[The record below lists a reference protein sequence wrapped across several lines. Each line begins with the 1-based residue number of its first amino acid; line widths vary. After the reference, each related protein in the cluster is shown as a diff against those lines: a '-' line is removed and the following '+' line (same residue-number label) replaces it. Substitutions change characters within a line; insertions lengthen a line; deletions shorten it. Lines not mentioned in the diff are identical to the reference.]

1 MLKMNVKFLEGQSLL
16 RTNDYSRMSLDE
28 IYSYMF
34 YEAELIIK
42 NDEMIFFDEEIAV
55 IEFYW
60 YLVKWYSEYLKGSI
74 KPFVYSTV
82 EYVEPILVF
91 SLQQNNLW
99 KIDSIW
105 KKCDDALTIESKI
118 FNYEIS
124 ELINKIELNII
135 KHE

>member
-1 MLKMNVKFLEGQSLL
+1 MLKIDVKFLEGQSLL
-16 RTNDYSRMSLDE
+16 RTNDYTHMSIDD

-42 NDEMIFFDEEIAV
+42 NDDMIFFDEEIAV

-60 YLVKWYSEYLKGSI
+60 YLVKWYSEYLKGSL

-105 KKCDDALTIESKI
+105 KKCDDALIIESKI

-135 KHE
+135 KRE